1 MDVMCG
7 GVDFEDSVT
16 FQPTSVLNNGFVSVP
31 SQEAIRLLSRKNP
44 RDSEVQ
50 PVECSV

>member
-1 MDVMCG
+1 MDVMYG

-16 FQPTSVLNNGFVSVP
+16 LQPTSVLDNEFVSVR

-50 PVECSV
+50 PIECSV